1 MTKIPGGHA
10 TLLSKMQR
18 PIGVTI
24 TAILMVVNIFVDI
37 LLSLLSPTVVLPNAG
52 SHGPTFSSWVI
63 VLHIALVIMVVGQCV
78 VVVYY
83 WLGRSWARW
92 LVVVGCLFYLIGLKD
107 LVPQWHK
114 HHSYLTAGLT
124 IGSAILA
131 VYLLWYLHTSKI
143 LGWFTRSTIAVS
155 DAPTVIDK

>member
-1 MTKIPGGHA
+1 MTKILPSRA
-10 TLLSKMQR
+10 TLLCKMQR

-24 TAILMVVNIFVDI
+24 TAILMVVNIFVDV
-37 LLSLLSPTVVLPNAG
+37 LLSLLSPTVVLPNTG
-52 SHGPTFSSWVI
+52 HHGPTFSSWVI
-63 VLHIALVIMVVGQCV
+63 VLHIALVAMIVAQCV

-92 LVVVGCLFYLIGLKD
+92 LVVAGCLFYLVGLKD
-107 LVPQWHK
+107 LVRQWHK

-143 LGWFTRSTIAVS
+143 LGWFAGSTIAAS
-155 DAPTVIDK
+155 AAPPVTDK